1 MEILAALDQLAWLV
15 EKRNNSDPL
24 KRLWRNLSDLVH
36 GHRTDFQLTAPR
48 HVHYQ
53 NVDLQFLKGS
63 LVAIM
68 RKKQQLGLAPAEA
81 ESWLARRIQKEPKLK
96 PLGIANV
103 DAKLI
108 RGWRRQCQTKKS
120 AYRSAFRE
128 WLAVLNDLTLTHA
141 DCDTFVT
148 AIAERMC
155 RTAPKAT

>member
-1 MEILAALDQLAWLV
+1 
-15 EKRNNSDPL
+15 
-24 KRLWRNLSDLVH
+24 
-36 GHRTDFQLTAPR
+36 
-48 HVHYQ
+48 
-53 NVDLQFLKGS
+53 
-63 LVAIM
+63 M